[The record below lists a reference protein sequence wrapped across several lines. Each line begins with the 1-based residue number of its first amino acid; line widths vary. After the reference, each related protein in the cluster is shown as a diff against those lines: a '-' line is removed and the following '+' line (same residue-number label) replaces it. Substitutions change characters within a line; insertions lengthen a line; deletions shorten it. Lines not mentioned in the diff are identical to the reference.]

1 MTDNKEKIIIKK
13 NNNDHKKN
21 DDKKDSLWE
30 NILDWIKTIAA
41 ALLIAAVIKGFV
53 MDATRVSGF
62 SMLNTLYHDD
72 MLLVDKITMRF
83 RDYDRGNI
91 VILKAP
97 DHENRL
103 YVKRVVGVPGDT
115 ITLEDEKVFL
125 NGKMLDEPYASV
137 DYTLPEGGGTEW
149 TLGEDEY
156 FVMGDNR
163 EEGASNDSRNF
174 GPVTKSEMVGHA
186 FLRFYPFED
195 FGKIDNDPYGNETN

>member
-1 MTDNKEKIIIKK
+1 MTEKNEKIIIKSNG
-13 NNNDHKKN
+13 NNKKN

-30 NILDWIKTIAA
+30 NVLDWIKTIAA
-41 ALLIAAVIKGFV
+41 ALLIAAFIKGFI
-53 MDATRVSGF
+53 MDATRVSGL

-72 MLLVDKITMRF
+72 MLLVDKITKRF
-83 RDYDRGNI
+83 NDYDRGNI

-97 DHENRL
+97 DYENRL
-103 YVKRVVGVPGDT
+103 YVKRVIGIPGDT
-115 ITLEDEKVFL
+115 ISLKDDKVFL
-125 NGKMLDEPYASV
+125 NGKELDEPYTSV
-137 DYTLPEGGGTEW
+137 DYTLPEADGTKW

-174 GPVTKSEMVGHA
+174 GPVNKSEIVGHA

-195 FGKIDNDPYGNETN
+195 FGQIDNNPYGNETN